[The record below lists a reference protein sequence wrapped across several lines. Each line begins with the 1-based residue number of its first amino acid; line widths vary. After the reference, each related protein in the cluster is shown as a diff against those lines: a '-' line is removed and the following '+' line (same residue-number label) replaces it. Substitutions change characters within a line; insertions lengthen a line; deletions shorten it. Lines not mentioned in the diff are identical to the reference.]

1 MTSSSFFSSSSS
13 SSFFFP
19 FPFRNPLYHSDFIY
33 NITPSGRK
41 FNTNSEIV
49 AQKADEIIKKRR
61 QALMDQV
68 SVFVNVN
75 DQDFITVFFSLNH
88 KIGEIN
94 NEDAFMA

>member
-1 MTSSSFFSSSSS
+1 
-13 SSFFFP
+13 
-19 FPFRNPLYHSDFIY
+19 
-33 NITPSGRK
+33 
-41 FNTNSEIV
+41 
-49 AQKADEIIKKRR
+49 
-61 QALMDQV
+61 MDQV